1 MRVLQFECIGADV
14 ANWQRFLV
22 IRKLYTGGVD
32 GHFGPLTRA
41 ATEDFQQEALLLVD
55 GIVGK
60 LTVAAAVPLGFQ
72 LTPKPSPDLS
82 PAVET
87 IVKMEVDADGAPNT
101 YGPPGLPTLDFEL
114 NAHVGARSTGA
125 IVGYIVVGDPH
136 NPHNRIPAIQGQHD
150 PCPGYFISTTAFQD
164 LRNRNKLDPRK
175 YVDASRINYVVRGTL
190 AEENGVHL
198 GDIVAVH
205 SLRHNTS
212 VFGIVGD
219 AGNASGAEGSLAL
232 LQALGYPFNSGKSGS
247 VDKAEIIIRYFP
259 GSNPDQHF
267 FQDQAQIDSEAASL
281 GLSKDF
287 SVHH

>member
-14 ANWQRFLV
+14 ANWQRFLATH
-22 IRKLYTGGVD
+22 KLYTGGVD

-60 LTVAAAVPLGFQ
+60 LTVTAAVPLGFQ
-72 LTPKPSPDLS
+72 LAPKPSPDLS

-87 IVKMEVDADGAPNT
+87 IVKMQIDADGAPNT
-101 YGPPGLPTLDFEL
+101 YGPPGLPALDYEL

-125 IVGYIVVGDPH
+125 IVGYIVVRDPH
-136 NPHNRIPAIQGQHD
+136 NPHHRIPAIQGPHD

-175 YVDASRINYVVRGTL
+175 YVDASKINYVVRGTL

-205 SLRHNTS
+205 SLRHRTS

-219 AGNASGAEGSLAL
+219 SGNESGAEGSLAL
-232 LQALGYPFNSGKSGS
+232 LQVLGYPFTSGKTGS

-281 GLSKDF
+281 GLRKDF